1 MMVVLS
7 EIINRLNPE
16 KVIGNID
23 KEIINA
29 IQLDPNNERDDVLMW
44 VSAKFSEK
52 LKEVKK
58 GVIICNNFSEDLIN
72 SDCTYLIFENPRL
85 AFQKTLSEFFMPK
98 KKTGISKT
106 AIIGENVSIGKN
118 VYIGEYTVIEDNC
131 TIGDHTVIDHHTAIK
146 KDTIIGENVIIGANN
161 TIGGVGFGYEKDETG
176 QFVFIPHIG
185 NVIIGNNVEIGN
197 NTCIDRAVLGSTILM
212 ENVKVDNLVHIAHGV
227 KVGKNSLVIANAM
240 VAGSVEIGENTWV
253 APSSS
258 ILNQK
263 KVGNDVTIGLSAVV
277 VKDVEN
283 GQTVIGSPAE
293 EISVALNK
301 KKIMNEKLFK

>member
-1 MMVVLS
+1 MIALS
-7 EIINRLNPE
+7 EIIERLNPE

-23 KEIINA
+23 REIINA
-29 IQLDPNNERDDVLMW
+29 IQLDLNNDRDDVLMW

-58 GVIICNNFSEDLIN
+58 GVVICSSSLSDDFIN
-72 SDCTYLIFENPRL
+72 PDCTYLIFENPRL
-85 AFQKTLSEFFMPK
+85 AFQKALSEFFMPK
-98 KKTGISKT
+98 KKIGISKT

-131 TIGDHTVIDHHTAIK
+131 TIGDHTVIDHHTTIK

-185 NVIIGNNVEIGN
+185 NVIIGNNVEVGN
-197 NTCIDRAVLGSTILM
+197 NTCIDRAVLGSTVLM

-227 KVGKNSLVIANAM
+227 KIGKNSLVIANAM

-263 KVGNDVTIGLSAVV
+263 KVGSDVTIGLSAVV